1 MGYDYSSDSKTFD
14 VPNPYKLQNRLM
26 FLASAVLMLAGGYCL
41 WQTRNLLQA
50 SAGVHLI
57 APLLC
62 SIALLLG
69 GLWLAARAA
78 SRLRFFFGRGRPHS
92 LAPDLTN
99 GVLGSSQQ
107 ADALKETIRHGA
119 LTYPEPSGA
128 LEGLLYDRVPHLI
141 TAPRALQDQA
151 RMHFFNLSAL
161 VSTMISFV
169 FAWGV
174 FGDETSRPWVG
185 VMYGLFGVF
194 FLLRPVTRHYQASM
208 GTSRLVLLILAGVL
222 APVIIGLLGAKLPAL
237 GALSLHVQ
245 VFALLIGAIVIVTF
259 ALAATLAQIDA
270 PPQTRTSSE
279 LARVSMQGPPAA
291 LIDEIDR
298 VMQEQW
304 TERVP
309 NRRYSRIEPQTPL
322 NQKSGSF
329 NGELMEESQPV
340 PRSVMA
346 VPDFGAALSSAM
358 HRWLVVSDLTCT
370 ALLCVAAA
378 LVIFFIG
385 RFDPMSPLAGN
396 VISTL
401 GTAIIFA
408 MVAGFGLRNASVLW
422 GRFDFTSE
430 ITWVELQGTY
440 QISRVGTGN
449 QLSSQMQTESE
460 IVRVESMSLR
470 VWRTRLESIVFGK
483 DSSRQVTALFSTDA
497 EAKALCSQLVQFAQN
512 QSVIAAPHAA
522 EDQRRLAMIGQSSQ
536 VLAAS
541 GEHLAVPAAALL
553 TQQTKIAT
561 NELLSAVG
569 KFCTACGV
577 NVPVEA
583 RFCSGCGV
591 GQ

>member
-1 MGYDYSSDSKTFD
+1 M
-14 VPNPYKLQNRLM
+14 
-26 FLASAVLMLAGGYCL
+26 
-41 WQTRNLLQA
+41 QTA
-50 SAGVHLI
+50 AGVHLV

-62 SIALLLG
+62 SIGLLSG

-92 LAPDLTN
+92 LAPELAN
-99 GVLGSSQQ
+99 SAYGSSRE
-107 ADALKETIRHGA
+107 ADVLKETIRQGA

-151 RMHFFNLSAL
+151 RTHFFNLAAL
-161 VSTMISFV
+161 VATLISFV
-169 FAWGV
+169 FAWGI
-174 FGDETSRPWVG
+174 FGDEVSRPWVG
-185 VMYGLFGVF
+185 VMYGFFGAF
-194 FLLRPVTRHYQASM
+194 FLLKPVTRHYQASI
-208 GTSRLVLLILAGVL
+208 GTPRLILLILASVL
-222 APVIIGLLGAKLPAL
+222 APVVIGLLGTKLPSL

-245 VFALLIGAIVIVTF
+245 VFALLIGAIVIV
-259 ALAATLAQIDA
+259 ALAMAATLAQVDV

-291 LIDEIDR
+291 VLDELDR
-298 VMQEQW
+298 LMQEQW

-322 NQKSGSF
+322 TQKSGSF

-346 VPDFGAALSSAM
+346 VPDFGAALSSPM
-358 HRWLVVSDLTCT
+358 HRWLVVSDLICT
-370 ALLCVAAA
+370 TLLCVAAV
-378 LVIFFIG
+378 LIMIFIS
-385 RFDPMSPLAGN
+385 RFDPLSPLEGN
-396 VISTL
+396 VISLL

-408 MVAGFGLRNASVLW
+408 MVAGFGLRNAAVLW

-430 ITWVELQGTY
+430 ITWVEMQGTY
-440 QISRVGTGN
+440 QISRIGTGN

-483 DSSRQVTALFSTDA
+483 DNARQVTALFSTDV
-497 EAKALCSQLVQFAQN
+497 EAKALSAQLLQFAQN
-512 QSVIAAPHAA
+512 QSVIAAPHAV
-522 EDQRRLAMIGQSSQ
+522 EDQRRLAMIGQSSR
-536 VLAAS
+536 VLVAAE
-541 GEHLAVPAAALL
+541 GDTADIGLALL
-553 TQQTKIAT
+553 TQQTNVPAIELSEET
-561 NELLSAVG
+561 N

-577 NVPVEA
+577 KVPVDA
-583 RFCSGCGV
+583 RFCPACGF